1 MKKMIIFSLGVLA
14 AFGILGCA
22 AQTEDSGSGA
32 KAETAYHKIGV
43 EEAKAMMDA
52 GGVIVVDVRTASEYA
67 GEHIPDAVNIPNEEI
82 GKEQPELLP
91 DKEAVLLVY
100 CRSGRRSKEAADKLA
115 EIGYTQV
122 YDFGGILDWNYD
134 TVKGE

>member
-1 MKKMIIFSLGVLA
+1 MKKMIIFSIGVLA
-14 AFGILGCA
+14 AFGIMGCT
-22 AQTEDSGSGA
+22 AQSEEGSGA
-32 KAETAYHKIGV
+32 KAETAYHKISV
-43 EEAKAMMDA
+43 DEAKAMMDA
-52 GGVIVVDVRTASEYA
+52 GGVTVVDVRTASEYA

-122 YDFGGILDWNYD
+122 YDFGGILDWTYD